1 VEKNTVSQIE
11 PRIGVFVCHCGVNIG
26 GVVDVPDVVKYAQ
39 GLPGV
44 VYGEDNMYTC
54 SEEGLSKIKKAIGEH
69 ALNRVVVASC
79 TPRTHE
85 PLFRSAVADSGLN
98 PYLMEMVNI
107 REQCSWVHSHE
118 SEKATEKAK
127 DLVRMA
133 VAKASLLEPQ
143 KEAEMP
149 VADSALVVGAG
160 IAGMT
165 TAVSLAKQGFG
176 VYLVE
181 KESEIGGLARRLNS
195 LYPTMSDPNEVLGP
209 LTEQVKS
216 LRNIHLLTSTKVTD
230 VKGYVGNFDVTAL
243 RGKAEELKFN
253 VGTIIVATGAEAY
266 KPEERYGYG
275 RYTGVITQL
284 ELERML
290 KEGELDSPKSVVM
303 IQCVGSREEGRPY
316 CSRICCMNAI
326 KNALIIKE
334 RSPETQVYMLYRDI
348 QAYGKNYEEY
358 YTNARESGVVF
369 ILYDK
374 DKKPEVSRS
383 GRKLKV
389 SVFNVFMHQQVT
401 LDADLVVL
409 STPLVQHEE
418 GRNLARILRVPLGPD
433 GFFMEAH
440 AKLRPID
447 FATDGIYVCGTAQS
461 PKNIPESIAQAYG
474 AASRA
479 GILMAAGKVTAEAIT
494 AMVDEEICRG
504 CGRCEEACEFNA
516 ITVEDTGGSKLTAK
530 VREAVCKGCGVC
542 SVTCPTGAITMRHFT
557 NKQINAMLKAA
568 LAPGR
573 G

>member
-1 VEKNTVSQIE
+1 
-11 PRIGVFVCHCGVNIG
+11 
-26 GVVDVPDVVKYAQ
+26 
-39 GLPGV
+39 
-44 VYGEDNMYTC
+44 
-54 SEEGLSKIKKAIGEH
+54 
-69 ALNRVVVASC
+69 
-79 TPRTHE
+79 
-85 PLFRSAVADSGLN
+85 
-98 PYLMEMVNI
+98 
-107 REQCSWVHSHE
+107 
-118 SEKATEKAK
+118 
-127 DLVRMA
+127 
-133 VAKASLLEPQ
+133 
-143 KEAEMP
+143 
-149 VADSALVVGAG
+149 
-160 IAGMT
+160 
-165 TAVSLAKQGFG
+165 
-176 VYLVE
+176 
-181 KESEIGGLARRLNS
+181 
-195 LYPTMSDPNEVLGP
+195 
-209 LTEQVKS
+209 
-216 LRNIHLLTSTKVTD
+216 
-230 VKGYVGNFDVTAL
+230 
-243 RGKAEELKFN
+243 
-253 VGTIIVATGAEAY
+253 
-266 KPEERYGYG
+266 
-275 RYTGVITQL
+275 
-284 ELERML
+284 ML
-290 KEGELDSPKSVVM
+290 KDGELGSPKSIVM
-303 IQCVGSREEGRPY
+303 IQCVGSREEGRTY

-326 KNALIIKE
+326 KNALIVKE
-334 RSPETQVYMLYRDI
+334 KSSETEVYVLYRDI

-358 YTNARESGVVF
+358 YTDARESGVVF

-383 GRKLKV
+383 GRRLKV
-389 SVFNVFMHQQVT
+389 SVFNVFMRQQVA

-418 GRNLARILRVPLGPD
+418 GRNLARVLRVPLGPD

-479 GILMAAGKVTAEAIT
+479 GILMAVGKVTAEAIT

-573 G
+573 S